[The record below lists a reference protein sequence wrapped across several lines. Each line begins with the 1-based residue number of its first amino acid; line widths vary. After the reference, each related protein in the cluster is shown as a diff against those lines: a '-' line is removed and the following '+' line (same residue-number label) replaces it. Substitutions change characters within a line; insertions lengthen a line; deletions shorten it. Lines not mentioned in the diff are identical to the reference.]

1 MGSAETE
8 RGCLLVNQKRA
19 EAGLSQLDI
28 HLVDIVEDPD
38 RWDSCSNYSTH
49 LVQIRF
55 RIPSEKDWIHMPGV
69 IIVLKILFLNG
80 PY

>member
-28 HLVDIVEDPD
+28 HLVDIVEIQ
-38 RWDSCSNYSTH
+38 T
-49 LVQIRF
+49 
-55 RIPSEKDWIHMPGV
+55 GG
-69 IIVLKILFLNG
+69 IVAAITLHT
-80 PY
+80 